1 MFQSFC
7 KLVTKLTQL
16 SSYQTSLQADSILS
30 LSGPPISENVRQTY
44 ELIETHENNLRGL
57 ALACATRLRSMKLDE
72 LDTLRK
78 VDMYLDARETGTS
91 PRGTSLQRLESW
103 VLIKQPQLQ
112 TQLWLLNQI
121 LDSFDSTLST
131 LGELGDSEA
140 SRNPENASPRL
151 AQGSGRALVAMID
164 EAKGLRD
171 RIQEGLA
178 ADSRIHSSSQAASP
192 FCKFLDRYQR
202 LLKDPVLHTQFCPN
216 QGLID
221 KFETWNP

>member
-7 KLVTKLTQL
+7 KLVTKLTHL
-16 SSYQTSLQADSILS
+16 SSYQTSLQADSTLS

-44 ELIETHENNLRGL
+44 ALLETHENNLRGL

-78 VDMYLDARETGTS
+78 VDMYLDARETGAS
-91 PRGTSLQRLESW
+91 PRGVSLQRLESW

-221 KFETWNP
+221 KFDTWNP